1 MQVVDG
7 IAVFLLVA
15 AAAAFASGG
24 VALARAHDVEALY
37 WLAVGAV
44 GVQAAVQFGRPGAR

>member
-1 MQVVDG
+1 MQAVDG
-7 IAVFLLVA
+7 IALFVLVL

-24 VALARAHDVEALY
+24 VALARAHDLEALY
-37 WLAVGAV
+37 WLVVGAV